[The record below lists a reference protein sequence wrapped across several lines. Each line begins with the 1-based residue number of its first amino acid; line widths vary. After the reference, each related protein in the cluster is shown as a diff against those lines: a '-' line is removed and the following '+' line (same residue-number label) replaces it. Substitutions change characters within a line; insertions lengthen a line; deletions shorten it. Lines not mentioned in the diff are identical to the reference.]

1 MTSSSRIS
9 AASLPFLTMCLVGPT
24 NAGAAPRTGVPLS
37 DTSADERPARAPAR
51 AEDDRT
57 SEDGAGLA
65 PKNALELTLGN
76 GFSQGFGS
84 PDARTRTL
92 GELTRG
98 GMSTQLGIALRVSP
112 FWAFGTYGEGARY
125 FAAAGMPDG
134 TVGYGAAFGVQ
145 ATWFAAPYSQINP
158 WIGLGTGW
166 RGYWVDLPKGHESL
180 HGYDLVRLRLGA
192 DYRLGPSTSFG
203 PMLGATLTLFGT
215 HRDAETNDVRSTK
228 DPELTAFLFAGFQGR
243 FEIGGQRVRETGRRV
258 ARR

>member
-1 MTSSSRIS
+1 MRTTAFGTAFTLLLATSL
-9 AASLPFLTMCLVGPT
+9 AHG
-24 NAGAAPRTGVPLS
+24 
-37 DTSADERPARAPAR
+37 
-51 AEDDRT
+51 EDDRP
-57 SEDGAGLA
+57 SDDGARVA

-84 PDARTRTL
+84 PDSRTNTL
-92 GELTRG
+92 ADLTRG
-98 GMSTQLGIALRVSP
+98 GLSTQLGISLRVSP
-112 FWAFGTYGEGARY
+112 EWAFGTYGEGARY

-145 ATWFAAPYSQINP
+145 AMWFAAPYSQINP
-158 WIGLGTGW
+158 WLGLGTGF

-192 DYRLGPSTSFG
+192 DYRLGPSTSVG
-203 PMLGATLTLFGT
+203 PMLGATLTLFDT

-228 DPELTAFLFAGFQGR
+228 DPEVTAFLFAGFQGR
-243 FEIGGQRVRETGRRV
+243 FEIGGQRVREPGSRI